1 MGKRKSKPSKS
12 KSKSRSKPT
21 KTKSPGFGF
30 DRNLTPDWSGKKRN
44 HDPNRLARA
53 HPPNPGNGIA
63 KQHGTKNGSKNHNKN
78 GSNHKNHHDDERRD
92 FERRANSLAERSRAL
107 EMRVRSRSGR
117 NRRGR
122 SAPTPQAAAATATA
136 TATAQMTMA
145 LTMKPASFNPVQS
158 KSTNQLMEET
168 MHQIGR
174 IMSNTTNSNSNN
186 NNTNINNNNN
196 NTNSGD
202 DNGAAA
208 PSQPSETPENSNNDN
223 SNNNP
228 GRDGGVGPRSE
239 SADKKTPSSP
249 REKAKD
255 TKQDDDNDDDDDE
268 DPLASITADTKTNGD
283 PSARASS
290 AKTMLRNPPLWD
302 PISTV
307 QAIVSDIDDND
318 SNKAA
323 PRSRFVTRMI
333 PIHATCFASPEE
345 LRLTCVEVL
354 KRYIPNDDTNT
365 NTNTNTATTK
375 KTFAIRFKRRNCS
388 GLDRT
393 TTIQIV
399 GDIMQ
404 ELFPE
409 CTVDLNTPDATILVE
424 TCGTL
429 CGISVIDKH
438 VKDHRNFNLMGG
450 VLG

>member
-1 MGKRKSKPSKS
+1 MDSGAK
-12 KSKSRSKPT
+12 
-21 KTKSPGFGF
+21 GF
-30 DRNLTPDWSGKKRN
+30 DRAEQLSFM
-44 HDPNRLARA
+44 L
-53 HPPNPGNGIA
+53 
-63 KQHGTKNGSKNHNKN
+63 KN
-78 GSNHKNHHDDERRD
+78 D
-92 FERRANSLAERSRAL
+92 RS
-107 EMRVRSRSGR
+107 VSS
-117 NRRGR
+117 
-122 SAPTPQAAAATATA
+122 S
-136 TATAQMTMA
+136 
-145 LTMKPASFNPVQS
+145 S
-158 KSTNQLMEET
+158 
-168 MHQIGR
+168 
-174 IMSNTTNSNSNN
+174 
-186 NNTNINNNNN
+186 
-196 NTNSGD
+196 TNSGS
-202 DNGAAA
+202 NSSVRTVAAIA
-208 PSQPSETPENSNNDN
+208 TVI
-223 SNNNP
+223 
-228 GRDGGVGPRSE
+228 G
-239 SADKKTPSSP
+239 
-249 REKAKD
+249 
-255 TKQDDDNDDDDDE
+255 DNDDDDDE